1 MIDKLKFTLAIA
13 CVVAGLVGFYAL
25 GDEWP
30 LVVRV
35 LSVMAGL
42 ALGGLVAWFSTPG
55 RRFGEFVREA
65 IVETK
70 KVVWPTRKET
80 TQMTGIVFVFVVVM
94 AIFLWLTDKSLEWV
108 VYDLVL
114 GWK

>member
-13 CVVAGLVGFYAL
+13 FVVAGLVGFYTL
-25 GDEWP
+25 DDWP

-35 LSVMAGL
+35 LSVMGGL
-42 ALGGLVAWFSTPG
+42 VLGGLVAWFSTPG

-65 IVETK
+65 IVETR